1 MLSDTF
7 ALEADVILV
16 TRHPLSRATCIL
28 AQCSKQQVAPMLK
41 LAVALFV
48 ASTVGVAQGAALRR
62 APQPHAPQFDL
73 RFHAN

>member
-1 MLSDTF
+1 
-7 ALEADVILV
+7 
-16 TRHPLSRATCIL
+16 
-28 AQCSKQQVAPMLK
+28 MLK